1 MIHSRQSIINDEI
14 VNQNVENADNNV
26 KSSEEAMEV
35 VKEIEKIT
43 RSNKYSILWLA
54 NQQVQILE
62 RFKLNYNFR
71 NMVNQFTVYDVINT
85 INEIIVLLKMYATKR
100 II

>member
-1 MIHSRQSIINDEI
+1 MIHARQSIINDEI
-14 VNQNVENADNNV
+14 VNQNVENTDNNV

-71 NMVNQFTVYDVINT
+71 NMVNQFTVYGVINT
-85 INEIIVLLKMYATKR
+85 INEIIVLLKMYATKK
-100 II
+100 IV